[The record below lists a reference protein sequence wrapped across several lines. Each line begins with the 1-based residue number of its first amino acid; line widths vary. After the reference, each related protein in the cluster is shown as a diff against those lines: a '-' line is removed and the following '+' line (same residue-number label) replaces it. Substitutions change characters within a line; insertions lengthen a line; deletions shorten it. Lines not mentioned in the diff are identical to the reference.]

1 MDKHSVATEKGLED
15 VILRIQKLHQ
25 KDKNFYAFNY
35 DLPHITD
42 EKGKCRYVKQPWYV
56 SNKIDP
62 STFKQHL
69 VKTTH
74 VRNGEEERSEA
85 YDWGLILPPI
95 HEATNVLSFGS
106 IDVDVYNKRS
116 LLIRIVTQI
125 YKEKLPLVP
134 CYSKSGGLHLYIY
147 SKELISAKV
156 IRSVLSYYNK
166 YLNINAKEIFPKQS
180 ELKWIEKKKKYEV
193 GNGILLPYKSC
204 FIESINT
211 RFITDTKMEHNRS
224 LILVTPQNALVKP
237 DMTRGSVFEYL
248 DYAESNLIDGSFFES
263 LPYELPKEKVEKKE
277 TKKEEKIEEVKI
289 DFSEPNARPLSE
301 KSPLLKII
309 YKIKNRKEH
318 ARGGTF
324 DNHIVD
330 FVYGAVE
337 SKMSDQHILEHLEKV
352 KEYSDKANDDDYFL
366 EKIKNCREKYDK
378 ENPGPIRQEI
388 MGDTIYNLK
397 TKKYFNKKTKK
408 SYEKEPYDVKFAHH
422 FPKSTPPST
431 YFKNHPN
438 KQMAEEE
445 VYRPDLHIKDPFV
458 KGADGLYYLN
468 SYIASLIEPIRP
480 TKIKDIKPFLDLVE
494 HIIPNEVERKYFL
507 DWLAFIVQNP
517 WKKIK
522 TIPLIYTHEQ
532 RMGKGSIFDT
542 MTDILGETNAIP
554 TDVKGILDKGV
565 TFAEKQLVLV
575 DECKSSGDWG
585 ERRNLKNDL
594 KKIGTE
600 TRIQQRKLFV
610 DYQTIE
616 TQTCIL
622 VFTNEPDALQME
634 KEDERFFVVK
644 NENERKPQ
652 KFYQDYHK
660 WRQEKG
666 SSYVYYYLKT
676 RDISKFEPMAPPP
689 KTKAKEEMQQDDG
702 HPLTLALLDMLN
714 EGVYPFTLDTKVIG
728 VTELKT
734 YMSKHAKGNLV
745 RYVNDPKVIKKSLK
759 EMGAV
764 LLGQVY
770 HKATNTK
777 PSLCAIRDHENILK
791 MDKTKVCNELWKPI
805 HQHVTPDEK
814 HEEIATD
821 KFMNENLE
829 ERSKVFEQQHL
840 NGKKNGIY
848 NRETCC
854 WSCRA
859 PISESVE
866 GICPECNYAIK
877 CSCGKCACDKPGS
890 RIEKKGAYAR

>member
-1 MDKHSVATEKGLED
+1 MIIIPMDKAKVEKI
-15 VILRIQKLHQ
+15 VKRFIKLYL

-35 DLPHITD
+35 ALPHTVD
-42 EKGKCRYVKQPWYV
+42 EEGKTRFVNRPWFVEQPLSFETY
-56 SNKIDP
+56 
-62 STFKQHL
+62 KQHL
-69 VKTTH
+69 VIH
-74 VRNGEEERSEA
+74 EEKEPWLT
-85 YDWGLILPPI
+85 DWGLILPPI
-95 HEATNVLSFGS
+95 NEKGEVSYGA
-106 IDVDVYNKRS
+106 IDVDFYNDPK
-116 LLIRIVTQI
+116 LIERIVKQI
-125 YKEKLPLVP
+125 YQEKLPLAP
-134 CYSKSGGLHLYIY
+134 CYSNSGGLHLYLF
-147 SKELISAKV
+147 SKEPIQAKT
-156 IRSVLSYYNK
+156 IINILKYYNK
-166 YLNINAKEIFPKQS
+166 HLGIKAKEVFPKQDK
-180 ELKWIEKKKKYEV
+180 LKWLEKKKRFEY
-193 GNGILLPYKSC
+193 GNGIHLPYRSC
-204 FIESINT
+204 IHMNT
-211 RFITDTKMEHNRS
+211 KTKMIDNKKMFHNTTIKERS
-224 LILVTPQNALVKP
+224 PNNPWIKSNMSKGTIEE
-237 DMTRGSVFEYL
+237 FL
-248 DYAESNLIDGSFFES
+248 DYAESILIDETLFDN
-263 LPYELPKEKVEKKE
+263 LPLNLPNEKEVKQEVKQEE
-277 TKKEEKIEEVKI
+277 DTTEEKIN
-289 DFSEPNARPLSE
+289 FCEPGARPLSE
-301 KSPLLKII
+301 KSPLRKIL
-309 YKIKNRKEH
+309 YRIKNRKEH
-318 ARGGTF
+318 DRGGTF

-330 FVYGAVE
+330 FVYGAME
-337 SKMSDQHILEHLEKV
+337 SNMSDQHILEHLEKV
-352 KEYSDKANDDDYFL
+352 KEYSDKSNDDDYFL

-388 MGDTIYNLK
+388 MEDTIYNLK

-468 SYIASLIEPIRP
+468 SYIAPLIEPIKP
-480 TKIKDIKPFLDLVE
+480 KKIGDIKPFLDLVE
-494 HIIPNEVERKYFL
+494 HIIPEEVEREYFL
-507 DWLAFIVQNP
+507 DWLAYIVKNP

-522 TIPLIYTHEQ
+522 TIPLIYTPEQ

-616 TQTCIL
+616 TQTCVI

-644 NENERKPQ
+644 NESKRKPQ

-660 WRQEKG
+660 WRQDKG
-666 SSYVYYYLKT
+666 SSYVFYYLKT
-676 RDISKFEPMAPPP
+676 RDISKFDPMAPPP
-689 KTKAKEEMQQDDG
+689 KTKAKEEMQQEDG
-702 HPLTLALLDMLN
+702 HPLTLAFLDMLN
-714 EGVYPFTLDTKVIG
+714 EGVYPFTLDTKVVG
-728 VTELKT
+728 ATEIKT

-777 PSLCAIRDHENILK
+777 PSLYAIRDHETILK

-805 HQHVTPDEK
+805 HQHATPDER

-829 ERSKVFEQQHL
+829 ERSKVFELHL
-840 NGKKNGIY
+840 NGKKNGKLD
-848 NRETCC
+848 RETSC
-854 WSCRA
+854 WACKT

-866 GICPECNYAIK
+866 GVCPECNYAIK